1 MPIFVL
7 KNTAMKKYMY
17 IIILFT
23 LIASCKMPYNTY
35 SGKAGFADNTVVAH
49 RGAWKLNN
57 LPQNSIAALRQAIAL
72 GCAGSEFDVRMT
84 ADDSL
89 VVNHDPHYNKM
100 QIDKSTY
107 SQLSSVKLP
116 NGETLP
122 TLREYILAGL
132 ESNKKTL
139 LVIEIKP
146 SDISKDRARFIAGQ
160 VVDLVHELSA
170 SKMVCYIS
178 FDFDILKKIKEKDP
192 AAVVQYLEGD
202 KSPAELKKEGINGAD
217 YHYSVFKKNPDW
229 IDIAKQQKI
238 LLNAWTVNEKA
249 DLEWLLKNKFEYI
262 TTNEPELLLSLSKK

>member
-1 MPIFVL
+1 M
-7 KNTAMKKYMY
+7 KNYKYVF
-17 IIILFT
+17 ILFT
-23 LIASCKMPYNTY
+23 LLASCKMPYNTY

-57 LPQNSIAALRQAIAL
+57 LPQNSIAALKQAIAL

-84 ADDSL
+84 ADDTL
-89 VVNHDPHYNKM
+89 VVNHDPHYNKI

-107 SQLSSVKLP
+107 TQLSSVKLP
-116 NGETLP
+116 NGEILP
-122 TLREYILAGL
+122 TLREYISAGL
-132 ESNKKTL
+132 ENNRNTL

-160 VVDLVHELSA
+160 VVDLVHELNA

-202 KSPAELKKEGINGAD
+202 KSPEELKKEGINGAD

-229 IDIAKQQKI
+229 IEMAKQQKI
-238 LLNAWTVNEKA
+238 LLNAWTVNDKP
-249 DLEWLLKNKFEYI
+249 DIEWLLMNKFEYI